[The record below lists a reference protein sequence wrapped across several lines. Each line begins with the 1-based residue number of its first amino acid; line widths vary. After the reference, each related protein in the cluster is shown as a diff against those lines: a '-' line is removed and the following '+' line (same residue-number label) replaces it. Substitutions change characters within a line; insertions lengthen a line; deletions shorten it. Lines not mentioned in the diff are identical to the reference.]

1 MESFESSK
9 KSLIAYKGHF
19 TRAVKAFDL
28 LLKVKPRPTKESMEK
43 SYSRVQR
50 HLDALFTSA
59 DNLITLLESYDSTSE
74 TTIDVEKELHE
85 INKYYET
92 VLSGQCDIE
101 SQYVTFKE
109 SCTAHT
115 QVSPT
120 VSTSSPSTSTSSTP
134 TVRLTALHP
143 PSWNGVKADFYTWQR
158 KFTHIMEEA
167 KLNDELTQLCYLQNS
182 RTLPVEYQSLISDC
196 STINEVWSRLKERVP
211 KEIIN
216 HEIISQFRSLK
227 PLSNK
232 RTPAILRNFANE
244 ISLFCRRMSDLGLQR
259 ENCSCV
265 IIQDVYERLG
275 HDIAMRYRSKL
286 ELKQEL
292 MLNIELNTQ
301 MQRALGLE
309 TTPTAL
315 FTHESYGDLD
325 SLCKFIRS
333 KATTLEL
340 TSGPTQLENIIP
352 PKVKLNIVHR
362 SDSYQINNHNDDF
375 VPPERYK
382 CILGCETPH
391 RLVDCSTYMS
401 WDTEKRRSFIKSASR
416 CYVFLVT
423 AQTARN
429 CPRKKGGWKYKFCPE
444 NNHHWTLCVN
454 HNSKNENNV
463 SLSMHATPFQ
473 PTMENNDANKA
484 HTSLE
489 DQIHSGHLKN
499 MAISRTNG
507 PRNVKTDL
515 RNSEKVRPK
524 DFSPMVVAEVRC
536 NNGTWVQANCFLD
549 TGSNSSLV
557 RLKFA
562 KQLRLQDSGVSD
574 VRFDVAGG
582 DVHHEQAEEFE
593 ICILPLHDDGRE
605 SYLILATD
613 IKKPCSRVHPFTSE
627 IFTSY
632 EHLNEFRDKVHIRG
646 GEVDLLIG
654 NDYAPLIIAERCV
667 SSPTSPDNSPSVA
680 ITRLGCYIYGYL
692 NNPSSRAVNN
702 ILSIN
707 HANRIEDTEELK
719 TFFYGDVIGVK
730 PTSLCVCSDNQIS
743 ESAFIKHVQETTV
756 INEEGRVCVK
766 MPWKPG
772 FPRKL
777 PNNYFMAKEQ
787 MIRREKQL
795 LKDGKLED
803 YNQEIKSLLVQGVVR
818 ILNLE
823 EAEKGPKESSWYL
836 NHRMIE
842 RPDKE
847 STKLRIVFNS
857 AAKCMG
863 VSLNDAFEK
872 GPVYTNS
879 LFCCFLR
886 WRMYRVAVSGDMEKM
901 FNQISIMEHDQR
913 YHRFLWRYGDIDFP
927 ILTFQWLRVLFGD
940 KPSPDLAGYAI
951 RFLAENYKI
960 VYPSGAEVLE
970 NSTYVDDIG
979 YSVED
984 SKEAIKIAEEI
995 DEILRHGKFSVKCW
1009 NSNGPNIDQYPNQI
1023 EVDVLGHTW
1032 NKEHDTIGVK
1042 PKELYVKEED
1052 ALTKRILMGLVAR
1065 LWDPFGNL
1073 IPVTIKYRIHL
1084 QKIW

>member
-1 MESFESSK
+1 
-9 KSLIAYKGHF
+9 
-19 TRAVKAFDL
+19 
-28 LLKVKPRPTKESMEK
+28 MEK
-43 SYSRVQR
+43 
-50 HLDALFTSA
+50 LDQKIFLKW
-59 DNLITLLESYDSTSE
+59 LL
-74 TTIDVEKELHE
+74 
-85 INKYYET
+85 
-92 VLSGQCDIE
+92 
-101 SQYVTFKE
+101 
-109 SCTAHT
+109 
-115 QVSPT
+115 
-120 VSTSSPSTSTSSTP
+120 
-134 TVRLTALHP
+134 
-143 PSWNGVKADFYTWQR
+143 
-158 KFTHIMEEA
+158 
-167 KLNDELTQLCYLQNS
+167 
-182 RTLPVEYQSLISDC
+182 
-196 STINEVWSRLKERVP
+196 
-211 KEIIN
+211 
-216 HEIISQFRSLK
+216 
-227 PLSNK
+227 
-232 RTPAILRNFANE
+232 
-244 ISLFCRRMSDLGLQR
+244 
-259 ENCSCV
+259 
-265 IIQDVYERLG
+265 
-275 HDIAMRYRSKL
+275 
-286 ELKQEL
+286 
-292 MLNIELNTQ
+292 
-301 MQRALGLE
+301 
-309 TTPTAL
+309 
-315 FTHESYGDLD
+315 
-325 SLCKFIRS
+325 
-333 KATTLEL
+333 
-340 TSGPTQLENIIP
+340 
-352 PKVKLNIVHR
+352 
-362 SDSYQINNHNDDF
+362 
-375 VPPERYK
+375 
-382 CILGCETPH
+382 
-391 RLVDCSTYMS
+391 
-401 WDTEKRRSFIKSASR
+401 
-416 CYVFLVT
+416 
-423 AQTARN
+423 
-429 CPRKKGGWKYKFCPE
+429 
-444 NNHHWTLCVN
+444 
-454 HNSKNENNV
+454 
-463 SLSMHATPFQ
+463 
-473 PTMENNDANKA
+473 
-484 HTSLE
+484 
-489 DQIHSGHLKN
+489 
-499 MAISRTNG
+499 
-507 PRNVKTDL
+507 
-515 RNSEKVRPK
+515 
-524 DFSPMVVAEVRC
+524 AEVRC

-562 KQLRLQDSGVSD
+562 KQLRLQGSGVSD

-582 DVHHEQAEEFE
+582 GVHHEQAEEFE
-593 ICILPLHDDGRE
+593 ICIRPLHDDGRE
-605 SYLILATD
+605 SYLILATG
-613 IKKPCSRVHPFTSE
+613 IKKPCSRVHPLTSE

-654 NDYAPLIIAERCV
+654 NDYAPLIIVERCV

-707 HANRIEDTEELK
+707 HDNRIEDTEELK

-756 INEEGRVCVK
+756 INEEGRVCVQ

-777 PNNYFMAKEQ
+777 PNNYFIAKEQ

-795 LKDGKLED
+795 LKDGKLVD
-803 YNQEIKSLLVQGVVR
+803 YNQEIKSLLVRGVVR

-847 STKLRIVFNS
+847 SIKLRIVFNS

-872 GPVYTNS
+872 GPDYTNS
-879 LFCCFLR
+879 LFRCFLR

-913 YHRFLWRYGDIDFP
+913 YHRFLWQYGDIDSP

-951 RFLAENYKI
+951 RFLAEDYKI

-1009 NSNGPNIDQYPNQI
+1009 NSNGPNVDQYPNQI

-1052 ALTKRILMGLVAR
+1052 AITKRILMGLVAR

-1084 QKIW
+1084 QKIWQEGLDWDENISAEQAEIWREDIREIQKLQSFNISRCLKPEGVTGPPQLHAFSDGGNDAYGTCVFIRWPTLDGIQLKLAAAKAFIAPLKHKTIPRLELMGAVAMGRLIVEVETALTYQFEYKRFWTDSQVVIYWLQSTSNRYKPIISSRIQEFQDSHPNWMDEIRYVPSENNPADCLTKSISVEELSEWHQGKACEFLKVEKTLLSKKIPKKKKKKVESKKAGDKSDRNLILMNLNQSDAKLENEDLGSQIASTFSSWPELKRVISLIKQVFKIWDRSVLPYFFIHQKV